1 MDIEKEVE
9 FFDRFEAE
17 WGEYDVLAESAY
29 TRILDELARRLHPH
43 PGMACIDLGC
53 GTGAFTR
60 RLRRFELALTGVDI
74 SPRSIARARQLGG
87 ATFVVGDVCHTTA
100 SSASFDFA
108 VMSGVLHHLP
118 AARTRVA
125 SLREA
130 HRLLR
135 PGGRFFS
142 YDPNG
147 RSPSMFLYRDPRS
160 PLYSPAGKTE
170 NEILLTKAQLAGE
183 LAAAGLTD
191 VRVTGLSG
199 IAYRYVEGTLARRLL
214 PLYNLVYENVM
225 RLPVVQ
231 DVMGTFLIATGTKRA

>member
-1 MDIEKEVE
+1 
-9 FFDRFEAE
+9 
-17 WGEYDVLAESAY
+17 
-29 TRILDELARRLHPH
+29 
-43 PGMACIDLGC
+43 
-53 GTGAFTR
+53 
-60 RLRRFELALTGVDI
+60 
-74 SPRSIARARQLGG
+74 
-87 ATFVVGDVCHTTA
+87 
-100 SSASFDFA
+100 
-108 VMSGVLHHLP
+108 
-118 AARTRVA
+118 
-125 SLREA
+125 
-130 HRLLR
+130 
-135 PGGRFFS
+135 
-142 YDPNG
+142 
-147 RSPSMFLYRDPRS
+147 MFLYRDPRS